1 MNRALW
7 WLTVPVFLVSHYS
20 PGVMH
25 GVASYRE
32 ANGLEL
38 KHTDGYV
45 AVVDHQFLGD
55 ILWLRPLGSDRC
67 ESFQVVDWSSPYMK
81 RPDGMTG
88 GEWMMAWDIGIEV
101 DHDTA
106 VRWDTVGK
114 LAYATACDGV
124 AVGR

>member
-1 MNRALW
+1 MNRALF
-7 WLTVPVFLVSHYS
+7 WLSVPIFLVSQYS
-20 PGVMH
+20 MGVMRQ
-25 GVASYRE
+25 VASYRE

-55 ILWLRPLGSDRC
+55 ILWLKQLGGDRC

-81 RPDGMTG
+81 RPNGMTG

-106 VRWDTVGK
+106 VRWGTVGQ
-114 LAYATACDGV
+114 LAYATACDEMDV
-124 AVGR
+124 ER